1 MQLVHIINLNKIKFV
16 AKINYQKLGD
26 FLKEG
31 ENEVQIE
38 CCDYIVEVFN
48 NNNCVNSMFKSSLS
62 LLLVLL
68 LCLMCMI

>member
-1 MQLVHIINLNKIKFV
+1 MQLVHIIHLNKIKFV

-31 ENEVQIE
+31 ENGVQIE

-48 NNNCVNSMFKSSLS
+48 NNCVNSMLMSS

>member
-1 MQLVHIINLNKIKFV
+1 MQLVHIIHLDKINFV

-31 ENEVQIE
+31 EKGVQIE

-48 NNNCVNSMFKSSLS
+48 NNCVNSMFKSS

>member
-26 FLKEG
+26 LEREKKE
-31 ENEVQIE
+31 
-38 CCDYIVEVFN
+38 
-48 NNNCVNSMFKSSLS
+48 FKSSVVIILWKSSIITMSIQCLNPLS